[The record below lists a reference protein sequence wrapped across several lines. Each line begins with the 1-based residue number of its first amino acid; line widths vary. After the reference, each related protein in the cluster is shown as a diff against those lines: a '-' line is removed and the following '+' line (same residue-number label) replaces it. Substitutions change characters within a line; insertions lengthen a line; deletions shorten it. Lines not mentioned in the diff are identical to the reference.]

1 MSRYLTL
8 RLFAIH
14 ALGALAVAACLIL
27 AAWQWDR
34 AHIQTASTSTEVK
47 TFAELSPLRDYLPV
61 ASVAMPTSVTGT
73 WQPDERI
80 LMPERISNGPDMVNP
95 HPESE
100 VIMEWAIPIGYWVI
114 DIMELDDGS
123 SLGVVRGFATAVDDL
138 PAAKGIETITGVMQP
153 SEDFPGLKLVNG
165 IKPLTTEMIVVNAR
179 SIAHDGYLVATSK
192 SAGLELVKPIFTEPI
207 SQGLN
212 WRNVMYTF
220 NWILFAVIVCF
231 MWMRVARDE
240 VQLAQMAKNHADL
253 NHDN

>member
-14 ALGALAVAACLIL
+14 ALGTLAVAACLIL

-61 ASVAMPTSVTGT
+61 SSVAMPTSVTGT

-95 HPESE
+95 DPASE
-100 VIMEWAIPIGYWVI
+100 VILEWAIPIGYWVV

-123 SLGVVRGFATAVDDL
+123 SLGVVRGFTTAVEDI
-138 PAAKGIETITGVMQP
+138 PTANGVETITGVMQP

-165 IKPLTTEMIVVNAR
+165 IKPLTTAMIVANAR
-179 SIAHDGYLVATSK
+179 TIAHDGYLVATSK
-192 SAGLELVKPIFTEPI
+192 SAELELVTPIFTEPI

-231 MWMRVARDE
+231 MWIRVARDE
-240 VQLAQMAKNHADL
+240 VQLAQIAKNHADL
-253 NHDN
+253 SHDN

>member
-34 AHIQTASTSTEVK
+34 AHIQTASTSTQVK

-80 LMPERISNGPDMVNP
+80 LMPKRVSNGPEMVNP
-95 HPESE
+95 DPKTE
-100 VIMEWAIPIGYWVI
+100 VIVEWAIPIGYWVI

-123 SLGVVRGFATAVDDL
+123 SLGVVRGFATAVEDL
-138 PAAKGIETITGVMQP
+138 PTANGVETITGVMQP

-165 IKPLTTEMIVVNAR
+165 IKPLTTALIVANAR
-179 SIAHDGYLVATSK
+179 TIAHDGYLVATSK
-192 SAGLELVKPIFTEPI
+192 SAELELVTPIFNEPI

-231 MWMRVARDE
+231 MWIRVARDE
-240 VQLAQMAKNHADL
+240 FQLAQIAKNHADL
-253 NHDN
+253 SHDN